1 MKQLEYYD
9 VIKEQLEQQ
18 FTEEKDTI
26 EDAAQYCAKS
36 VLANRVIHV
45 FGCGHSQMFAMEVFY
60 RAGGLVPVNA
70 LLIPHLALFPKAK
83 LSTLQERIEGI
94 SQQY

>member
-26 EDAAQYCAKS
+26 EDAAQD
-36 VLANRVIHV
+36 N
-45 FGCGHSQMFAMEVFY
+45 GCCN
-60 RAGGLVPVNA
+60 AG
-70 LLIPHLALFPKAK
+70 
-83 LSTLQERIEGI
+83 
-94 SQQY
+94 